1 MRFIRI
7 CVTYVHVRAYHQRI
21 IRSRRMLTLSCA
33 GFSSFLDRRPAPA
46 PAAPFHDDA
55 RSHSLTQRRAIPRT
69 HARRAAIRSRCA
81 RGQQFVHDP
90 TAFRS
95 CFSRGSCRTPSRCIL
110 QVCISLPLSGPS
122 RWCEN
127 RATSS
132 ASLRPGPF
140 GIDVMA
146 HVGGECRKC
155 ASSPGRACQSA
166 RYHVDG
172 DHHGRSGLSRCTPVD
187 QRLPFDISR
196 RQH

>member
-1 MRFIRI
+1 MCRI
-7 CVTYVHVRAYHQRI
+7 LFVLGQAPRPRPSPTLPRRRT
-21 IRSRRMLTLSCA
+21 RSLIDPT
-33 GFSSFLDRRPAPA
+33 
-46 PAAPFHDDA
+46 A
-55 RSHSLTQRRAIPRT
+55 RNSAHS
-69 HARRAAIRSRCA
+69 ARRAAIRSRCA
-81 RGQQFVHDP
+81 RGQRFVHDP

-132 ASLRPGPF
+132 ASLRPRPF

-155 ASSPGRACQSA
+155 ASSPGRARQPA

-172 DHHGRSGLSRCTPVD
+172 DHHGRSGLPRCTPVD
-187 QRLPFDISR
+187 QRFPFNISR